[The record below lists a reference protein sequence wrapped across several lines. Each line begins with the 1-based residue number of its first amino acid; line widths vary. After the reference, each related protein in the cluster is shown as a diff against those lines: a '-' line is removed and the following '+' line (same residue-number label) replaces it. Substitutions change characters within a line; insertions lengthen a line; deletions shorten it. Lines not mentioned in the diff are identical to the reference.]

1 MKRVSAGGGHALQQW
16 HTEKHTHKK
25 EKHGAIK
32 RLRCSWHQF
41 SLTSRRSMPWVIM
54 QLHPS
59 RGMQWKRTPRVM
71 RQTGSG
77 WRLIELQLLQVWSCS
92 VGGGFRSAG
101 KGVVHCFLF
110 WPYLEFRFLF
120 CNVGLSTHLKKFFWE
135 FSQVVIS
142 YRYTVLKTQ
151 TFRVL
156 SSEVNSLTRIRFH
169 LQHFNVT
176 YIKYFKYWDFS
187 ENLRMKI

>member
-1 MKRVSAGGGHALQQW
+1 MSLQYEESVCRGRPCSAAVTHGE
-16 HTEKHTHKK
+16 THTHKK

-120 CNVGLSTHLKKFFWE
+120 CNVGLSTHLKKIFWE

-151 TFRVL
+151 TFSCSFQWSKLTDKNKV
-156 SSEVNSLTRIRFH
+156 SLAAFQCH
-169 LQHFNVT
+169 LH
-176 YIKYFKYWDFS
+176 
-187 ENLRMKI
+187 KIL